1 MKACNFIKKR
11 LQHRCFPMNISKL
24 LRTTILKNNSKR
36 LLQCFCFTLFP
47 GFFVLLGTHK
57 VQMCFKYFSK
67 AQSKMRHSI
76 AICDQKFVI
85 CNLVIHLVCTHLCV
99 SERKKCQFFGK
110 FCVRIK
116 WIIRLFISNAFF
128 QLSLSV
134 A

>member
-1 MKACNFIKKR
+1 MKFFKVLPKEKSNLKSACKKISLAIVLKACNFIKKR

-76 AICDQKFVI
+76 AICD
-85 CNLVIHLVCTHLCV
+85 
-99 SERKKCQFFGK
+99 
-110 FCVRIK
+110 
-116 WIIRLFISNAFF
+116 
-128 QLSLSV
+128 
-134 A
+134 